1 MRLLSMASPQM
12 YQGQILLKYN
22 LRRYSVKEW
31 TFNWLRKGQSNGQS
45 NGQWFPLK
53 HGISAPAEQV

>member
-22 LRRYSVKEW
+22 LTAIECKRVDLQLAQERTK
-31 TFNWLRKGQSNGQS
+31 
-45 NGQWFPLK
+45 
-53 HGISAPAEQV
+53 